1 MDKLLWVAMSGAKE
15 NFHSLAVRSNNL
27 ANANTT
33 GFKADFENSRAMS
46 VFANA
51 YPTRAF
57 SMTERPGYNMEDG
70 SIEATG
76 RSLDVAIKGPGMFAV
91 ADKQGQEA
99 YTRYGS
105 FTINADGVLKTTNGL
120 DVLDEDGTQIVLP
133 VPLDD
138 VAINEDGVIS
148 GRPQGAD
155 RNVIEI
161 FQRLK
166 LVNEDIRNI
175 EKGYDGLFR
184 RTDGTQIAMDET
196 VKVESGALESSNVN
210 PVEEL
215 TSLIRIQRQYDT
227 QVKLMETASQM
238 DQTQNNLMSYD

>member
-70 SIEATG
+70 AIESTG

-91 ADKQGQEA
+91 ADKQGQDCLL
-99 YTRYGS
+99 YTS
-105 FTINADGVLKTTNGL
+105 DAAD
-120 DVLDEDGTQIVLP
+120 D
-133 VPLDD
+133 
-138 VAINEDGVIS
+138 S
-148 GRPQGAD
+148 
-155 RNVIEI
+155 
-161 FQRLK
+161 
-166 LVNEDIRNI
+166 
-175 EKGYDGLFR
+175 
-184 RTDGTQIAMDET
+184 
-196 VKVESGALESSNVN
+196 
-210 PVEEL
+210 
-215 TSLIRIQRQYDT
+215 
-227 QVKLMETASQM
+227 
-238 DQTQNNLMSYD
+238 